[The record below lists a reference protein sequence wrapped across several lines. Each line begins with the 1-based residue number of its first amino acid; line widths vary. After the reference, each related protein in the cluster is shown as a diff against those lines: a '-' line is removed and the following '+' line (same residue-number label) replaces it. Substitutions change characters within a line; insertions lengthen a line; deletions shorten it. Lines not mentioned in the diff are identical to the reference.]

1 MSLLAKLTMD
11 HSMRRA
17 ALGAVLV
24 FLCGL
29 LATGAYVANRHE
41 AAQSLRQARFVAQI
55 NKTTLQLQSRLRS
68 YEHGLRGTRSA
79 LLAYGSRQMPL
90 ARFQM
95 LSRSRDPGREFP
107 GVRGFGFIERV
118 APDQE
123 AAFLANVAA
132 GGRENFRIRMLR
144 PHDDERFVIKFIEP
158 EGPNREAVGL
168 DIGSEDNRRRAI
180 IESFA
185 SGEATLTHPI
195 TLVQAEGKVRQ
206 GFLLF
211 LPIYEA
217 HAVPADA
224 AARQRAAIGAAYAPL
239 LIDEVLSGLLLDEEG
254 VALTL
259 SEVGGD
265 GLGAAFYS
273 VGGNDVA
280 PGSLRESRQID
291 IFGRRW
297 QADYRSLAQFDALT
311 PRSHPAASLALG
323 AVLSLLLAIA
333 VFRELR
339 NRQRVKESEARLRR
353 FVNQAPAALAM
364 FDREMR
370 YLAVSQRWASDYQL
384 DAEQLPGQRHYDVFP
399 KISPAWREVHRRA
412 LAGEVLRAE
421 REAFTR
427 DDGKVIWLRWE
438 VRPWVN
444 NANEIGGI
452 VIFSEDV
459 SNMQRAEEE
468 IRRLN
473 ASLEIQ
479 VADRT
484 RELDEARRTLQTV
497 LDAVPSMI
505 GYWDSKQCIR
515 VANHAVADWF
525 AVDPGGLDGMSL
537 RELFGETLFERTQ
550 AQLRGVLSGQAQ
562 TFELD
567 IPRPDGQGV
576 RHALAHYLP
585 DLLGGEVVGFHAIV
599 HDVTELTES
608 RLQLAEILR
617 ENELLLHSIDRQLIY
632 SVTDASGAIVQ
643 VNDKFCQI
651 CEYSREE
658 LIGQDHRLIGS
669 GLHGADFWSRMW
681 AEIRAGR
688 AWRGD
693 ICNRSKS
700 GQLFWVDT
708 VIAPQFDRHGKLEKI
723 VSLRYDVTV
732 SRHALQALEEAKR
745 EAERANLAKSA
756 FLANTSHE
764 IRTPLNAVIGMAYLL
779 AQMSLTKEQRQYVE
793 SILSAGRALL
803 ALINDVLDLAKI
815 EAGEMIYESRVF
827 ALQELLDEVAAIFRS
842 QAVDKGLE
850 LRLAPL
856 PASVP
861 AIVIGDAL
869 RLRQVFSNLIGNAI
883 KFTERGCVNVRIGR
897 VDSSAQN
904 DSGMFWLRG
913 EVEDSGIGISSEGF
927 AQLFTP
933 FAQLDASITRRY
945 GGTGLGL
952 SIVRQLVE
960 GMGGRV
966 GVESQPGQG
975 SLFWFELPLGIG
987 QGELLQIGKRV
998 QARSLDL
1005 LVAAAEAGVRETIAG
1020 MSEQLGWR
1028 VAAVESGA
1036 QLIDTVLRRRSEE
1049 IPLDCVI
1056 VDERLSDMTGEQGVR
1071 QLKEALADERVPV
1084 VLAKVSPDTGSAAPK
1099 VLVKPI
1105 NPSSLFNSVNEALV
1119 ACGRGYAHVLAATS
1133 LNDGH
1138 SHWLPGVRVLVV
1150 DDSALNLDVCRR
1162 LLERQGARVDV
1173 CNNGAEALDLLRSS
1187 SSIYDVVLMDVQMP
1201 IMDGLAATRAIR
1213 NEFGLK
1219 RLPILALTAG
1229 VLHTQIEQAL
1239 QAGMNEVLT
1248 KPLEPELLI
1257 RSVRM
1262 QVEAYRG
1269 RSLPVERLPELP
1281 AMKPPSGGGES
1292 FPEIAGIDRLQSY
1305 QRLMGD
1311 ADFLRLLLQRFVD
1324 EYAEMPREIQAMI
1337 RFGQPAAAAAQLHK
1351 VRGVAGNFGATRLAD
1366 AALAL
1371 EKHLL
1376 NGEGDSEALLGDFLL
1391 VHQAL
1396 FDGIVAWLDSQP
1408 EPIAAVAGGEVECD
1422 PVQLNHCLE
1431 QLALMLADNLFSA
1444 HELCSEIEMLLLEST
1459 RRDDFRSVA
1468 REVRNLRYAAARE
1481 ALETFRRAGDAPWG
1495 DA

>member
-1 MSLLAKLTMD
+1 MGLAVKLMTDRSLK
-11 HSMRRA
+11 RA
-17 ALGAVLV
+17 ALGALLV

-29 LATGAYVANRHE
+29 LVTAAYVENRHE
-41 AAQSLRQARFVAQI
+41 AAENLSQARFVSLV
-55 NKTTLQLQSRLRS
+55 NKTTQQLRERLLS

-90 ARFQM
+90 ARFRM
-95 LSRSRDPGREFP
+95 ISSSRDPEREFP

-118 APDQE
+118 AVDKE
-123 AAFLANVAA
+123 AEFLADAA
-132 GGRENFRIRMLR
+132 RGGRENLRIRMLR
-144 PHDDERFVIKFIEP
+144 PHDEERFVIKFIEP
-158 EGPNREAVGL
+158 EAPNREAVGL
-168 DIGSEDNRRRAI
+168 DIGSEANRRQAI
-180 IESFA
+180 IESFS
-185 SGEATLTHPI
+185 SGKATLTHPI

-211 LPIYEA
+211 VPIYEN
-217 HAVPADA
+217 HDVPATA
-224 AARQRAAIGAAYAPL
+224 AARAKAAIGAAYAPL
-239 LIDEVLSGLLLDEEG
+239 LIDEVLNGLLVEADGIALLLSDVGANG
-254 VALTL
+254 VKDVFYT
-259 SEVGGD
+259 VGGEA
-265 GLGAAFYS
+265 LE
-273 VGGNDVA
+273 
-280 PGSLRESRQID
+280 GSLAASRTID
-291 IFGRRW
+291 IFGRQWR
-297 QADYRSLAQFDALT
+297 ADYRALPRFDTLM
-311 PRSHPAASLALG
+311 PRSSPAVSFLIGAL
-323 AVLSLLLAIA
+323 LSLLLAVA
-333 VFRELR
+333 VFREIR
-339 NRQRVKESEARLRR
+339 SRQQLNESEERLKR
-353 FVNQAPAALAM
+353 FVAQAPAALAM

-384 DAEQLPGQRHYDVFP
+384 NAGQLPGRRHYDVVP
-399 KISPAWREVHRRA
+399 NVSLAWRDTHRRA

-427 DDGKVIWLRWE
+427 GDGSLIWLRWE

-444 NANEIGGI
+444 RDNEIGGI

-459 SNMQRAEEE
+459 SSMKQAEDE

-479 VADRT
+479 VAERT
-484 RELDEARRTLQTV
+484 RELDDARRTLRTV

-505 GYWDSKQCIR
+505 GYWDRNLCNR

-525 AVDPGGLDGMSL
+525 AVDPASLDGMPL
-537 RELFGETLFERTQ
+537 NTLFGEALFERTQ
-550 AQLRGVLSGQAQ
+550 GHLRSVLGGRPQ

-585 DLLGGEVVGFHAIV
+585 DVLGGEVVGFHAIV
-599 HDVTELTES
+599 HDVTELMES
-608 RLQLAEILR
+608 RQRLAEILR

-632 SVTDASGAIVQ
+632 SVTDAAGMIVH

-658 LIGQDHRLIGS
+658 LIGQDHRLIAS

-681 AEIRAGR
+681 SEILAGR

-779 AQMSLTKEQRQYVE
+779 AQMPLTKEQRQYVE
-793 SILSAGRALL
+793 AILTAGRSLL
-803 ALINDVLDLAKI
+803 DLINDVLDLAKI
-815 EAGEMIYESRVF
+815 EAGEMIYEWRVF
-827 ALQELLDEVAAIFRS
+827 PLQALLDEVAAIFQS
-842 QAVDKGLE
+842 QALDKGLT
-850 LRLAPL
+850 LRLAPV

-861 AIVIGDAL
+861 PVVIGDAL
-869 RLRQVFSNLIGNAI
+869 RLRQVFGNLIGNAI
-883 KFTERGCVNVRIGR
+883 KFTERGSVDVRIGG
-897 VDSSAQN
+897 VESAHG
-904 DSGMFWLRG
+904 DSGMFWLHG
-913 EVEDSGIGISSEGF
+913 EVEDSGIGISSDGI

-933 FAQLDASITRRY
+933 FAQLDSSITRRY

-960 GMGGRV
+960 GMGGKV
-966 GVESQPGQG
+966 GVESKPGQG

-987 QGELLQIGKRV
+987 QHELVQVSKQIQV
-998 QARSLDL
+998 RSLDL
-1005 LVAAAEAGVRETIAG
+1005 LVAAAEPELCEILTG
-1020 MSEQLGWR
+1020 MSAQLGWR
-1028 VAAVESGA
+1028 VSVVDSGA
-1036 QLIDTVLRRRSEE
+1036 QLIDTVQRRRQDGQ
-1049 IPLDCVI
+1049 PFDCVV
-1056 VDERLSDMTGEQGVR
+1056 VDEKLSDMAGEQAIR
-1071 QLKEALADERVPV
+1071 QLKAVLADERVPV
-1084 VLAKVSPDTGSAAPK
+1084 VLTKATAEAAGVTPN
-1099 VLVKPI
+1099 VLVKPV
-1105 NPSSLFNSVNEALV
+1105 NPSTLFNSVNEALV
-1119 ACGRGYAHVLAATS
+1119 SCGRGYSHVLTATS

-1138 SHWLPGVRVLVV
+1138 SHWLPGIRVLVV

-1162 LLERQGARVDV
+1162 LLERQGAEVEV
-1173 CNNGAEALDLLRSS
+1173 CCNGAEAVDLLRGASS
-1187 SSIYDVVLMDVQMP
+1187 RFDAVLMDVQMP
-1201 IMDGLAATRAIR
+1201 VMDGLAATRAIR
-1213 NEFGLK
+1213 DELGLK
-1219 RLPILALTAG
+1219 QLPILALTAG

-1257 RSVRM
+1257 RTVRM
-1262 QVEAYRG
+1262 QIEAYRG
-1269 RSLPVERLPELP
+1269 GSLPVERLPELP
-1281 AMKPPSGGGES
+1281 AMNPPQGGVED
-1292 FPEIAGIDRLQSY
+1292 FPEIVGIDRQQSH

-1311 ADFLRLLLQRFVD
+1311 VDFLRLLLQRFVD
-1324 EYAEMPREIQAMI
+1324 EYAEMPREIQAMV

-1351 VRGVAGNFGATRLAD
+1351 VRGVAGNFGAAKFAA

-1371 EKHLL
+1371 EKCLL
-1376 NGEGDSEALLGDFLL
+1376 NGGGDNEALLDEFQLIHREL
-1391 VHQAL
+1391 I
-1396 FDGIVAWLDSQP
+1396 DGISGWLASLP
-1408 EPIAAVAGGEVECD
+1408 TPAVKSADGVEYD
-1422 PVQLNHCLE
+1422 PAQLNQCLE
-1431 QLALMLADNLFSA
+1431 QLALMLADNLLSA
-1444 HELCSEIEMLLLEST
+1444 NVLCSEIEMLLINSS
-1459 RRDDFRSVA
+1459 RRDEFRTVA

-1481 ALETFRRAGDAPWG
+1481 ALDAFRLDGDSSRE